1 MTKRCASGC
10 RSDWPGGKKTARRR
24 KAWIVF
30 QDESRISE
38 RPSVRGTWAP
48 RGQTP
53 VLIHAF
59 NGEKIS
65 VAAALVAYRWDGT

>member
-1 MTKRCASGC
+1 MGRGALADS
-10 RSDWPGGKKTARRR
+10 KKNARRR

-30 QDESRISE
+30 QDESGVSE
-38 RPSVRGTWAP
+38 RPSVRRAWAP

-59 NGEKIS
+59 NWGKIS
-65 VAAALVAYRWDGT
+65 VAAALAYRWDG